1 MAISVGGL
9 LTLLACLV
17 IGPLVLGIYEFVK
30 SKKQK
35 ASQQD
40 DASKNAENDILQKE
54 NGREVVSKA
63 EYTLGLLGYA
73 IGIGNLWRFPFLC
86 GRNGGA
92 AFLVAYFT
100 CLLLVS
106 LPAYMIEMVMGQYT
120 RKTTIGCFEAVHPIW
135 RGLGWAQAFML
146 FFVLAYYNVLLGYS
160 CIYII
165 GSVSTPFPW
174 APSSTGLGSAS
185 SAEYWNT
192 GVLNR
197 FPAEVATTG
206 SQGLGPIQWELTI
219 GLLAVWIIVFFAVG
233 FGKKVLSKVTWV
245 TVLMPIGLLLIL
257 LFRVAFLEAAGE
269 GVAFYIGK
277 FEISR
282 LGDIKVWRDAC
293 VQILFSL
300 SPGMGTAVTMAS
312 YTKPHENVHQT
323 CWLVAICNS
332 AFSFVGGFAIFS
344 IVGNITYKI
353 NYQALPV
360 MKAVV
365 EAEILKFSAKFGAL
379 GVKFTSAASAATA
392 EVAKFDL
399 SKADLNNA
407 GLDAAAAVFL
417 RNAISKMNGALDTTA
432 LQQQH
437 IQAGMNFTKS
447 LEGLELQAIKETARA
462 GPGLAFIAIADGMQT
477 FGDAQNIIAVL
488 FFLTLLTL
496 GLDSTFAWA
505 ETWVCYVDDTIRL
518 LKPDAKVPKA
528 YSVAF
533 VSVVLFLIGLPFCT
547 RMGNELLD
555 TVDNYVGLM
564 FLLFGVFIES
574 ILFCLHFGFNRFV
587 DALDT
592 ACGVKLGPIQK
603 VYWRV
608 TTHFT
613 MPAIPI
619 GVFIWN
625 FVQAYQEPYEGYPGW
640 MQIIGWTLMSICI
653 LLIPIGAATG
663 LRLGGSQLD
672 NMPGKKISDDAKG
685 VAKADDVKPAAT
697 EEASQPDLI
706 ALGLKT
712 GEEKGT
718 EEGVKVAVASV

>member
-1 MAISVGGL
+1 MAISAGGL

-17 IGPLVLGIYEFVK
+17 IGPLVLGVYEFTQ

-40 DASKNAENDILQKE
+40 AASKKAENDILQQE

-63 EYTLGLLGYA
+63 EYMLGLLGYA

-146 FFVLAYYNVLLGYS
+146 FWVLAYYNVLLGYS
-160 CIYII
+160 CIYVI

-174 APSSTGLGSAS
+174 APTSTGLGSAS
-185 SAEYWNT
+185 SAEYWNR
-192 GVLNR
+192 GILNR
-197 FPAEVATTG
+197 FPADVAATG
-206 SQGLGPIQWELTI
+206 SQGLGPVQWELTI

-245 TVLMPIGLLLIL
+245 TVVMPIVLVIILLI
-257 LFRVAFLEAAGE
+257 RVLFLEAAGE
-269 GVAFYIGK
+269 GVEFYIGK

-282 LGDIKVWRDAC
+282 LGDLKVWRDAC

-300 SPGMGTAVTMAS
+300 SPGMGTAITMAS
-312 YTKPHENVHQT
+312 YTKPHENVYQT
-323 CWLVAICNS
+323 CWIVAACNS

-344 IVGNITYKI
+344 IIGNITYKI
-353 NYQALPV
+353 NQQALPA
-360 MKAVV
+360 MKIVV
-365 EAEILKFSAKFGAL
+365 QAEIGKFSAKFGAL
-379 GVKFTSAASAATA
+379 GAKFTTAAAAATA

-399 SKADLNNA
+399 SKGLNNA

-417 RNAISKMNGALDTTA
+417 RNAISKMDGALDTKD
-432 LQQQH
+432 LQSQS
-437 IQAGMNFTKS
+437 IQADMNFTKS
-447 LEGLELQAIKETARA
+447 LEGLELQGIKETARA
-462 GPGLAFIAIADGMQT
+462 GPGLAFIAIADGMAT
-477 FGDAQNIIAVL
+477 FGDAQNIMAVL

-496 GLDSTFAWA
+496 GLDSTFAWS
-505 ETWVCYVDDTIRL
+505 ETWVSYVDDTIRL
-518 LKPDAKVPKA
+518 LRPDAKIPKA
-528 YSVAF
+528 YSVAA
-533 VSVVLFLIGLPFCT
+533 VSLVLFLIGLPFCT

-564 FLLFGVFIES
+564 FLLFGVFIEG
-574 ILFCLHFGFNRFV
+574 ILFCFHFGFARFE

-625 FVQAYQEPYEGYPGW
+625 FVQACQEPYEGYPGW
-640 MQIIGWTLMSICI
+640 MQGIGWTLMFICI

-672 NMPGKKISDDAKG
+672 NMPGKRISDDAKG
-685 VAKADDVKPAAT
+685 VAQADDVKLAAS
-697 EEASQPDLI
+697 EEGSQPDAI

-712 GEEKGT
+712 GEGNGPT
-718 EEGVKVAVASV
+718 EAVKVAVASV